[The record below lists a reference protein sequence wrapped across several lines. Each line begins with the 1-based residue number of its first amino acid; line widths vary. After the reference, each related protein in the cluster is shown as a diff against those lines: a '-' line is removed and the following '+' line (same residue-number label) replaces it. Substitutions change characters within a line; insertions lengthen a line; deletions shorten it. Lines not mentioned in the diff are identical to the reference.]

1 LWKPSG
7 AEASAALTDAQK
19 TALYSAFNV
28 IKNGSL

>member
-19 TALYSAFNV
+19 TALYFAFNV